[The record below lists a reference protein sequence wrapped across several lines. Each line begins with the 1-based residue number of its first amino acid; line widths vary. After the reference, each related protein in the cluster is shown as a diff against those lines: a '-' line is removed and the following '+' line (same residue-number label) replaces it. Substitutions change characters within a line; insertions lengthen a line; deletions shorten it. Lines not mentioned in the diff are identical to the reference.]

1 MCLDLDCTLEI
12 SCPHLLASAVDQPGI
27 QIELYTVPGDG
38 RTKLQANRPSS
49 SMAAWR
55 GR

>member
-38 RTKLQANRPSS
+38 RTKRKCTVFSRATK
-49 SMAAWR
+49 
-55 GR
+55 